1 MRDKIKILFVCHGN
15 ICRSPMAEF
24 VLKKMVKDRGIADCF
39 EIASAATTTEEIWGG
54 RGNPV
59 YPPARKVLLSHG
71 IDPAGKYAVLMQ
83 RSDYQKYDYLIGMDD
98 ENICDMRDIAGGDP
112 QHKICRLLDFTG
124 HPRDV
129 ADPWYTRKFDKTWTD
144 VVCGCEGLLE
154 FLKRKGDL

>member
-1 MRDKIKILFVCHGN
+1 MIRILFVCHGN

-24 VLKKMVKDRGIADCF
+24 VLKKMTSDRGIAGRFD
-39 EIASAATTTEEIWGG
+39 IASAATTTEEIWGG

-59 YPPARKVLLSHG
+59 YPSARKVLLAHG
-71 IDPAGKYAVLMQ
+71 IDPAGKYARLMT
-83 RSDYQKYDYLIGMDD
+83 RADYQEYDYLIGMDD